1 MTRSFSGGLMV
12 MQKIGKT
19 IINGQIINFNRI
31 YNYLE
36 DLFISNIHANR
47 IISMTNA
54 VLGVITS
61 ASLAISMIGFGL
73 AVAKGKSTKHS
84 VKQVDRLIGNKKFAV
99 WSYFENWVSELIGLR
114 LEVMIAMDWTVFDK
128 DNQST
133 LALYLV
139 SNHGRAIPLLW
150 KTYDNAAIKNNRVL
164 FEKKMLKRLK
174 KLVSEGVKVT
184 ILADRG
190 FGYVELYRA
199 LKKLGFSFVI
209 RFRGNTLVYSSKNEV
224 KTAQDWVGKNGA
236 AKRLENARVTES
248 HLEEMPVVVCTQDK
262 EMKDVWCLVGS
273 DISLKTREIINF
285 YAKRWTIEPTFR
297 DQKDIRFGMGM
308 YNISVSKPARRDR
321 LFFIAAIAYV
331 FLNILGAAGE
341 AIGLDKTLKANT
353 VKRRTHSLF
362 RQGIMLYELIPNMAE
377 EKLRQLI
384 NKFHELLMARKITLD
399 MLSFV

>member
-1 MTRSFSGGLMV
+1 MKKLE
-12 MQKIGKT
+12 KT
-19 IINGQIINFNRI
+19 IINGQMINFNRI

-36 DLFISNIHANR
+36 DLFHSNVHANR
-47 IISMTNA
+47 IVSMTNA

-99 WSYFENWVSELIGLR
+99 WSCFENWVNELVGLR
-114 LEVMIAMDWTVFDK
+114 TAVMVAMDWTSFDK

-139 SNHGRAIPLLW
+139 TNHGRAIPLLW
-150 KTYDNAAIKNNRVL
+150 KTFVNSKIKNNRVS
-164 FEKKMLKRLK
+164 FEKKMLKRLR
-174 KLVSEGVKVT
+174 KLLPENVKAT

-199 LKKLGFSFVI
+199 LKKLNFSFVI
-209 RFRGNTLVYSSKNEV
+209 RFRGNTNVYHSDGEMRL
-224 KTAQDWVGKNGA
+224 AQDWVGANGR

-248 HLEEMPVVVCTQDK
+248 SQENVPVVICVQDK
-262 EMKDVWCLVGS
+262 NMKDSWCLVAS
-273 DISLKTREIINF
+273 DPSLKTREIINF
-285 YAKRWTIEPTFR
+285 YAKRWSIEPAFR
-297 DQKDIRFGMGM
+297 DHKDIRFGMGM

-321 LFFIAAIAYV
+321 LFFIAAVANV

-341 AIGLDKTLKANT
+341 AIGMDKTLKANT
-353 VKRRTHSLF
+353 VKRRSHSLF
-362 RQGIMLYELIPNMAE
+362 RQGVMLYELIPNMAE
-377 EKLRQLI
+377 ETLRKLI
-384 NKFHELLMARKITLD
+384 KKFHELLMTRKITMD
-399 MLSFV
+399 ILSFV